1 MITIK
6 PKLIVRNNV
15 KQRWIAK
22 VMASVIIGYVLWLFL
37 GWLGI
42 HRFYTGNVI
51 TGLIWM
57 FSLGL
62 FGIGWFVDI
71 FLVPGLVTAANQR
84 NQQKII
90 VMQSQQPGFVGD
102 VAQHVGGRV
111 VKHVA
116 TNAITDLLSDK

>member
-1 MITIK
+1 
-6 PKLIVRNNV
+6 
-15 KQRWIAK
+15 
-22 VMASVIIGYVLWLFL
+22 MASVFFAYILWLFF

-71 FLVPGLVTAANQR
+71 FLVPGLVAAANQR

-90 VMQSQQPGFVGD
+90 IVQGQQSGLVSD
-102 VAQHVGGRV
+102 VTQHVAGRA

-116 TNAITDLLSDK
+116 TNAITDLIKER

>member
-1 MITIK
+1 
-6 PKLIVRNNV
+6 VRNNV